1 MFCAH
6 EMSRDCTQVSYR
18 AVNRQ
23 ESLRLAHRFEAAH
36 RAFALPRRLM
46 GKLGAIVRVLTRV
59 MERVRHHLAMCGS
72 VASEFVGDDLPRR
85 SALLLEK
92 PTEEPDRGC
101 LVPPFLEQD
110 IQDLSIP
117 INGSK
122 QIMLL
127 SVDPNKDFID
137 KPPIAAWTRS
147 FT

>member
-1 MFCAH
+1 M
-6 EMSRDCTQVSYR
+6 R
-18 AVNRQ
+18 
-23 ESLRLAHRFEAAH
+23 
-36 RAFALPRRLM
+36 
-46 GKLGAIVRVLTRV
+46 
-59 MERVRHHLAMCGS
+59 GS
-72 VASEFVGDDLPRR
+72 VTSEFIGDDLPRR

-110 IQDLSIP
+110 IQDLSIL
-117 INGSK
+117 INGPK

-137 KPPIAAWTRS
+137 KPPVADWTRS